1 MEKRKQLNDNARA
14 EDNNREPGIK
24 EEEVLKDLNTEKFVS
39 TGIGVKSKLS
49 MLIGL
54 AYLVYE
60 VL

>member
-1 MEKRKQLNDNARA
+1 MEKRKSLNDNARV
-14 EDNNREPGIK
+14 DDREPDIK
-24 EEEVLKDLNTEKFVS
+24 EEDVVKDLNTGKFVS
-39 TGIGVKSKLS
+39 TGIGTKSKLS